1 MGRSLGMGLRW
12 GWFGS
17 GTRWIAAYTC
27 LLYALHFGVRQMKRK
42 KAWSGQTNRMVCC
55 TWHSLYLSVC
65 CARDNLPLV
74 ALHAQHSG
82 VILVRNEPSGGHMTI
97 HHYSPPTSVQTRSL
111 MHMFGETSV
120 RAFHGH
126 TGATPKWMVLQWY
139 VCIYKCCV
147 CI

>member
-1 MGRSLGMGLRW
+1 MGLHW

-27 LLYALHFGVRQMKRK
+27 LLYALHFGVCEMKRK
-42 KAWSGQTNRMVCC
+42 KAWSSQTNRMVCC

-65 CARDNLPLV
+65 RARDNLPLV

-97 HHYSPPTSVQTRSL
+97 HHYSPTR
-111 MHMFGETSV
+111 EV
-120 RAFHGH
+120 RQHN
-126 TGATPKWMVLQWY
+126 VLQPCTRPLLHHTPLY
-139 VCIYKCCV
+139 HYRTTYTVPTLHYMIS
-147 CI
+147 